1 MVPPRPRSDILR
13 PRVRRALDWDIDGP
27 FQDYPQVTVYH
38 SDGSDAQGGT
48 FANVGWTGW
57 IGSITGMSA
66 AALGISEIGVTFPDP
81 TFGKESRAGTPFT
94 FLLRDV
100 LQFETS
106 LGGAR
111 DHIGGAKRTCNL
123 ILGVGDGKPQPA
135 GAPQAPFN
143 SMQVSSTVANFIN
156 DTHFLPVNDSWHK
169 PIDQI
174 VYHGMDW
181 LCPAFSAT
189 LHDQLAS
196 LRGSLTPANAISHVM
211 SITQTGDL
219 LSALYDLVPSR
230 LKLYVANARG
240 AGEGGAVKAYDRQ
253 YVEVDLKAA
262 FAMPK
267 PTAVEA

>member
-66 AALGISEIGVTFPDP
+66 AALGISEIGVTFPDA

-123 ILGVGDGKPQPA
+123 ILGVGDG
-135 GAPQAPFN
+135 
-143 SMQVSSTVANFIN
+143 
-156 DTHFLPVNDSWHK
+156 
-169 PIDQI
+169 
-174 VYHGMDW
+174 
-181 LCPAFSAT
+181 
-189 LHDQLAS
+189 
-196 LRGSLTPANAISHVM
+196 
-211 SITQTGDL
+211 
-219 LSALYDLVPSR
+219 
-230 LKLYVANARG
+230 
-240 AGEGGAVKAYDRQ
+240 
-253 YVEVDLKAA
+253 
-262 FAMPK
+262 
-267 PTAVEA
+267 